1 MPVGTIGCTERFR
14 FPGPRAKA
22 GNGGMLTVVPMPTGT
37 STRKDLE
44 IDDVAVTLRLA
55 PTPMVSIDTAQ

>member
-1 MPVGTIGCTERFR
+1 
-14 FPGPRAKA
+14 
-22 GNGGMLTVVPMPTGT
+22 MLTGAPMPTGT

-55 PTPMVSIDTAQ
+55 PTSVPSIDTAQ